1 MQASPQAGSAQ
12 DMQDLVRNFTASR
25 GMTTHDESFDSSAM
39 RRDDSSM
46 HSSGTFLSLESLA
59 RLEPSLDQKSKSD
72 YTGIFSDRDG

>member
-1 MQASPQAGSAQ
+1 MLSPFGEDEETRAKPHVKYTSAHVAVQ
-12 DMQDLVRNFTASR
+12 WRMPRR
-25 GMTTHDESFDSSAM
+25 SAM

-46 HSSGTFLSLESLA
+46 HSSGSFLSLESLA